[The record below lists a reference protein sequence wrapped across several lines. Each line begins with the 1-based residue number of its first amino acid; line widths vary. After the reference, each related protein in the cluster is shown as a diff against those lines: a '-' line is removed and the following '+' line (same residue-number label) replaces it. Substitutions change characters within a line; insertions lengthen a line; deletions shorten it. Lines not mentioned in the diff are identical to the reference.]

1 RWCRWG
7 KKDRLL
13 CSIMFTTNK
22 YKRRNDIGTKIEKY
36 FPSTRLVAMDADG
49 KNNKVLVERFSEGF
63 EQFQDNIIDW
73 LPDDADNVL
82 IQLFAVSGRAV
93 YKLNIRSGKID
104 LYESSKQH
112 VGGFATD
119 GQGKVRLASGVED
132 TTLRVYAREKN
143 ANGWKE
149 IIKRQIN
156 LESENHRLDPEAVIP
171 DTNEAYA
178 TGDYKGYTALWL
190 VSLMGFS
197 EPQMLFAQPGADV
210 YTLFGPDRQ
219 LLGVGYETDKYG
231 VKYFNSFAQ
240 RLQEAANKLLPNNIN
255 QLVSF
260 SRDLK
265 VAVVRSQ
272 SDHEP
277 AFFSVLDLS
286 NQPARFER
294 IGSSNPALKGFDLAL
309 VEPISF
315 PASDGTM
322 VPGYLTRPSDIASI
336 ASTPL
341 VVLPHGGPYA
351 RDQWGFDSWV
361 QFLASRGYAV
371 LQIEFRGST
380 GYGSDWFKEGFA
392 DWSGKPYSD
401 VVDGTKWALSKG
413 YGNASRTCIV
423 GASFGGYMALLAATR
438 NHESKLFKCAVSI
451 SGVSDLREL
460 SKDRRWFGGWKIAQQ
475 SIGTDSDKLKAD
487 SPRTHASEI
496 NIPVMLIH
504 GDQDYTVEVD
514 ESLLMDDALTKFNKP
529 HELVIIKGADH
540 YFRDDA
546 YLRTLFT
553 AMDGFLSKHLDT
565 N

>member
-1 RWCRWG
+1 
-7 KKDRLL
+7 
-13 CSIMFTTNK
+13 
-22 YKRRNDIGTKIEKY
+22 
-36 FPSTRLVAMDADG
+36 
-49 KNNKVLVERFSEGF
+49 
-63 EQFQDNIIDW
+63 
-73 LPDDADNVL
+73 
-82 IQLFAVSGRAV
+82 
-93 YKLNIRSGKID
+93 
-104 LYESSKQH
+104 
-112 VGGFATD
+112 
-119 GQGKVRLASGVED
+119 
-132 TTLRVYAREKN
+132 
-143 ANGWKE
+143 
-149 IIKRQIN
+149 
-156 LESENHRLDPEAVIP
+156 
-171 DTNEAYA
+171 
-178 TGDYKGYTALWL
+178 
-190 VSLMGFS
+190 
-197 EPQMLFAQPGADV
+197 
-210 YTLFGPDRQ
+210 
-219 LLGVGYETDKYG
+219 
-231 VKYFNSFAQ
+231 
-240 RLQEAANKLLPNNIN
+240 
-255 QLVSF
+255 
-260 SRDLK
+260 
-265 VAVVRSQ
+265 
-272 SDHEP
+272 
-277 AFFSVLDLS
+277 
-286 NQPARFER
+286 
-294 IGSSNPALKGFDLAL
+294 LAL

-487 SPRTHASEI
+487 SPRTHASEV

-514 ESLLMDDALTKFNKP
+514 ESFLIDDALTKFNKP
-529 HELVIIKGADH
+529 HELVIVKGADH

-546 YLRTLFT
+546 YLKAMFT
-553 AMDGFLSKHLDT
+553 AMDGFLSKHLGA